1 MPRFISLF
9 DGAQLFYRDYQP
21 TANPLP
27 FQVDKTYADKQKPAL
42 VFIHGWPMS
51 SLMFEQQTLPLC
63 ETYRFRCIA
72 PDRRGFGQSDWN
84 GAEPGKEQIDYNV
97 FAQDTAHLLETLDIG
112 PFVFVAASM
121 GPGETLLAYECSEYV
136 RSNCKGLFWIGP
148 SLPFPLSTPEN
159 PTAPSRELWDSII
172 NGFRTSRPDYTHEAL
187 PASLAVLSSERK
199 LSEPTLHRI
208 EGIVAAADSIAI
220 ERCVQIIT
228 SLDFTDLLRKFGAE
242 TDIPIMSVHGDQ
254 DLGCPYES
262 STKIIKEIIP
272 RAVVRKYES
281 GAHGLYITHRE
292 QLLQDILGFIDG
304 SAS

>member
-1 MPRFISLF
+1 MPRFISPF

-97 FAQDTAHLLETLDIG
+97 FAQDTVHLLETLDIG

-121 GPGETLLAYECSEYV
+121 GPGETLLAYERSEYV
-136 RSNCKGLFWIGP
+136 RSNCK
-148 SLPFPLSTPEN
+148 
-159 PTAPSRELWDSII
+159 
-172 NGFRTSRPDYTHEAL
+172 
-187 PASLAVLSSERK
+187 
-199 LSEPTLHRI
+199 
-208 EGIVAAADSIAI
+208 
-220 ERCVQIIT
+220 
-228 SLDFTDLLRKFGAE
+228 
-242 TDIPIMSVHGDQ
+242 
-254 DLGCPYES
+254 
-262 STKIIKEIIP
+262 
-272 RAVVRKYES
+272 VRKRLTHKQLTASRDFLTRTGHQHIGVLLDRSCPSISPIYTRKPHR
-281 GAHGLYITHRE
+281 AIARALGLDYRRIPYLTARLHP
-292 QLLQDILGFIDG
+292 
-304 SAS
+304 